1 MLVRLFTAAIA
12 TAATA
17 AIATAQV
24 PGAPVLQNAFA
35 NPGIAIA
42 ANFGGGSGQ
51 SFYGAAAAWG
61 LWNGRFQVSGAAGVG
76 RANGS
81 TRGAYGGRAAMSLWS
96 TSSGALGL
104 GAFAGFGGA
113 PSTKADGVVNNPAVM
128 NVPAGV
134 TVGYRHSLGSHGLS
148 AYASPFYRWTHAD
161 FGPTTTSTGSMRVAA
176 GVDFGLSASLGLTVG
191 GEFGGNTADGK
202 SSGLFGAAVSFVP
215 GRR

>member
-1 MLVRLFTAAIA
+1 MFGRFVSAAFA

-17 AIATAQV
+17 AIGAAQV

-42 ANFGGGSGQ
+42 ANFAGGSGQ

-61 LWNGRFQVSGAAGVG
+61 LWNGRFQVSGAAGVS
-76 RANGS
+76 RSNGS

-96 TSSGALGL
+96 TSGGALGL
-104 GAFAGFGGA
+104 GAFAGIGGS
-113 PSTKADGVVNNPAVM
+113 PSTKAEGVVNNPAVT
-128 NVPAGV
+128 NIPAGV
-134 TVGYRHSLGSHGLS
+134 TIGYRHTLGSRGFS
-148 AYASPFYRWTHAD
+148 AYASPLYRWTHAD
-161 FGPTTTSTGSMRVAA
+161 FGPTTESTGALRVAA
-176 GVDFGLSASLGLTVG
+176 GIDFGLSTSLGVTVG

-202 SSGLFGAAVSFVP
+202 SSGLFGAAISFVP